1 MIRTTIFTLL
11 LVMGTV
17 TLLPAQGRQADPG
30 PVETLLEMR
39 ESLALTA
46 TQVASLERIDAAMDT
61 QNRPLVR
68 QLSAIRRQIRA
79 LGPRSEMSTEQR
91 ARFEAHLEEARPL
104 MRQIEQNNRSAMKQ
118 VGRLLTKEQK
128 DQVEEVLRERTDRR
142 RNDDS
147 RRGSRNSRPGDD
159 L

>member
-1 MIRTTIFTLL
+1 MIRTSIVTLL

-17 TLLPAQGRQADPG
+17 TLLPGQSRQRDSG

-39 ESLALTA
+39 ESLALSA
-46 TQVASLERIDAAMDT
+46 AQVAGLERIDAAMEA
-61 QNRPLVR
+61 QNQPLVR

-79 LGPRSEMSTEQR
+79 LGPRAEMSTEQR

-104 MRQIEQNNRSAMKQ
+104 MRQIERNNRSAMKQ

-128 DQVEEVLRERTDRR
+128 DLVEEVLRERTDRR
-142 RNDDS
+142 RDDDS
-147 RRGSRNSRPGDD
+147 RRGNRNPRPGD